1 MTAVITKPDTQR
13 KLEILS
19 NDAQYDLACA
29 CGTDDDGHRRRGS
42 RGWVYPVTLP
52 NGGTSVLFKT
62 LISNVCS
69 NDCKYCPLRAEQDV
83 RRCTLNAEETVNT
96 FLDYFNRGEVFG
108 LFLSSGVLDT
118 PDATMEQLNR
128 IARILR
134 YRRNFR
140 GYIHLKVIPGASAN
154 AIEEAVSLSTAV
166 SLNIETPGAKYL
178 AKLSSRKRF
187 IEDIVEPIKLI
198 SRLTGRG
205 NKYARVKQTTQFI
218 VGAAD
223 ESDSEIVK
231 YMWGLYDRLNLRRI
245 YFSAYQRLGGV
256 NPALPGDNSID
267 KQAQPADVFMREHRL
282 YQVDFLLRKYGFTES
297 DIYFDKTGN
306 LSLEVDPK
314 EAWAKRHPEYFPVDV
329 NKASKYELLRVPGLG
344 QITVDHILEQRKT
357 AKIRTLGEIGK
368 ATKRLGKASE
378 YVVF

>member
-1 MTAVITKPDTQR
+1 MTAVITRPDTQR

-19 NDAQYDLACA
+19 ADAQYDLACA
-29 CGTDDDGHRRRGS
+29 CGTTEDGHRRRGAQ
-42 RGWVYPVTLP
+42 GKWIYPVTLP

-69 NDCKYCPLRAEQDV
+69 NDCKYCPLRADQDL
-83 RRCTLNAEETVNT
+83 RRCTLNEEETVNT

-108 LFLSSGVLDT
+108 LFISSGVCGT
-118 PDATMEQLNR
+118 PDATMERLNR
-128 IARILR
+128 VARILR
-134 YRRNFR
+134 YRRGYR

-166 SLNIETPGAKYL
+166 SLNIETPGAKHL

-205 NKYARVKQTTQFI
+205 NKYSRVKQTTQFV

-223 ESDSEIVK
+223 ESDSEIIK
-231 YMWGLYDRLNLRRI
+231 YMWGLYDRLNMKRI
-245 YFSAYQRLGGV
+245 YFSAYQKGI
-256 NPALPGDNSID
+256 GDTSID
-267 KQAQPADVFMREHRL
+267 VQKQAQPNNVFIREHRL
-282 YQVDFLLRKYGFTES
+282 YQVDFLLRKYGFIES
-297 DIYFDKTGN
+297 DIVFDQTGN
-306 LSLEVDPK
+306 LSLETDPK
-314 EAWAKRHPEYFPVDV
+314 EAWAKRHPDYFPVDV

-344 QITVDHILEQRKT
+344 CISVDRILDQRR
-357 AKIRTLGEIGK
+357 ASRIRTISDIGK
-368 ATKRLGKASE
+368 STKLLNKANQ
-378 YVVF
+378 YLVF

>member
-1 MTAVITKPDTQR
+1 MTAVISRPDTQE

-19 NDAQYDLACA
+19 ADAQYDLACA
-29 CGTDDDGHRRRGS
+29 CGTRDDEHRKRGAK
-42 RGWVYPVTLP
+42 GWIYPVTLP

-83 RRCTLNAEETVNT
+83 RRCTLGEEETANT
-96 FLDYFNRGEVFG
+96 FLDYLNRGEVFG
-108 LFLSSGVLDT
+108 LFLSSGVLGT
-118 PDATMEQLNR
+118 PDATMERLNR

-134 YRRNFR
+134 HRRGYR

-166 SLNIETPGAKYL
+166 SLNIETPGAKHL
-178 AKLSSRKRF
+178 AKLSSKKRF

-205 NKYARVKQTTQFI
+205 NKYASRKQTTQFV

-223 ESDSEIVK
+223 ETDSEIVK

-245 YFSAYQRLGGV
+245 YFSAYQKGLGEE
-256 NPALPGDNSID
+256 LID
-267 KQAQPADVFMREHRL
+267 KPQAQPNEAFMREHRL
-282 YQVDFLLRKYGFTES
+282 YQVDFLMRKYGFVES
-297 DIYFDKTGN
+297 DIVFDKSGN

-314 EAWAKRHPEYFPVDV
+314 EAWARRHPEYFPVDV
-329 NKASKYELLRVPGLG
+329 NKVSKYELLRVPGLG
-344 QITVDHILEQRKT
+344 QVTVERILEQRK
-357 AKIRTLGEIGK
+357 ASRIKAISDIGK
-368 ATKRLGKASE
+368 TTKRLTKANE
-378 YVVF
+378 YLVF